1 LPERLKKLEDERPVE
16 LEVRRFRN
24 PQPEEQ
30 IKIPDMTATELTTY
44 NSWVRRFDRD
54 EAKWLT
60 EEKALQNL
68 SLEIVQTIDIKHLDL
83 ILDFA
88 DAYSQL
94 RPLKKHLCPSIGK
107 RNHQFRAQYRDS
119 IPASAYSASHRSWTA
134 KENLRL
140 GLPACSTC

>member
-1 LPERLKKLEDERPVE
+1 LPDRLKKLEDERPVE

-30 IKIPDMTATELTTY
+30 IKIPDMTATELTMY
-44 NSWVRRFDRD
+44 NSWARRFDRD

-60 EEKALQNL
+60 KEKALQNL
-68 SLEIVQTIDIKHLDL
+68 SRDIVQSIDIKHLDL

-94 RPLKKHLCPSIGK
+94 RTLKKHLCPSIGE
-107 RNHQFRAQYRDS
+107 RNHQLRAQYRDS
-119 IPASAYSASHRSWTA
+119 IPASAYSASHRSRTA